1 MAIRL
6 ATLSLW
12 LWCALAFAV
21 NNADEEAKAV
31 MDTLDALIFQDIQ
44 SASDKLANLKRLIK
58 NENVEDITTLRA
70 TLMEC
75 LVLVESGKFKSAIE
89 VAQTGDVQSRQLK
102 LERARPYF
110 LNCLAIA
117 HANLD
122 NYKIAL
128 PIFDSAAK
136 LAKEYQQSDALITA
150 LYQRA
155 QLDTF
160 SDNYASAIQDLKNA
174 LDIYSEVKSDDIQ
187 WSRPP
192 LALLH
197 AAMSNLL
204 HTTGDFKQAIV
215 FAELSIAQ
223 EETTGMLSH
232 ILHRNISRLYFDA
245 RENKKGEQALLIATS
260 QLSQEQFPPLVL
272 GFSYA
277 IISSIEFSRG
287 NYLTAQQLVLKS
299 QEIFKKLENNIEL
312 MRTSRLLAQ
321 IKFALGEDEHAIRLM
336 LFAIEQGEKRHLH
349 FDLSIF
355 YEILAAHYE
364 KQNQYKLAFHYLV
377 KQQLANKKVNKKLN
391 DTRLLQFKARLN
403 QHHLAQAEN
412 QQSVLQQTTQ
422 KSIQLT
428 WAYRLTFTL
437 SLVIIILFI
446 FSLVQRNRG
455 LALARAT
462 ASASPITREQKLE
475 SIFDNALKS
484 RRPLSLVL
492 LDITNIRQVDLPQRL
507 DELKQSLRSQD
518 LLLRYSS
525 SQVIIALPY
534 TTEKGAEFVSQQL
547 SNTISN
553 WQSDTQISIGIGSL
567 QPFDTLPSLIKRANI
582 NRLNKAKHQD
592 VKHGR

>member
-31 MDTLDALIFQDIQ
+31 MDTLDALIFQDTHLALSTI
-44 SASDKLANLKRLIK
+44 SKLEQQVSNKPINGKTQLRLS
-58 NENVEDITTLRA
+58 
-70 TLMEC
+70 LMKC
-75 LVLVESGKFKSAIE
+75 NALVESGSFRAALN
-89 VAQTGDVQSRQLK
+89 VAKAGDSFAKKLK
-102 LERARPYF
+102 LEQTRPYF
-110 LNCLAIA
+110 LNCMAVA
-117 HANLD
+117 HMNLD
-122 NYKIAL
+122 NLKVAL
-128 PIFDSAAK
+128 PLFDSAAN
-136 LAKEYQQSDALITA
+136 LAKRVQQTDALIAA
-150 LYQRA
+150 LFERGQIETSA
-155 QLDTF
+155 ENF
-160 SDNYASAIQDLKNA
+160 SSAIEDLQLA
-174 LDIYSEVKSDDIQ
+174 LELYDEVNHTNTS

-192 LALLH
+192 KALIY
-197 AAMSNLL
+197 AAMANLL
-204 HTTGDFKQAIV
+204 YITGDLQQAITY
-215 FAELSIAQ
+215 AERSLHQ
-223 EETTGMLSH
+223 KETKGMLSH
-232 ILHRNISRLYFDA
+232 SLHRNIAKMYFDHGDH
-245 RENKKGEQALLIATS
+245 ELGEAALNTS
-260 QLSQEQFPPLVL
+260 LSLMSQVQLPPRVL
-272 GFSYA
+272 SYSYA
-277 IISSIEFSRG
+277 IISSIELSRG
-287 NYLTAQQLVLKS
+287 HYSVAEELAEKALSTFKS
-299 QEIFKKLENNIEL
+299 LENRAAV
-312 MRTSRLLAQ
+312 MRASRLLAQ
-321 IKFALGEDEHAIRLM
+321 TKFALQKPEQAINLM
-336 LFAIEQGEKRHLH
+336 RFAIHEAEELKQYYDLNIFYQILANYYAEQGRYHLAYE
-349 FDLSIF
+349 FRKQQGEAAIQSNQDLSN
-355 YEILAAHYE
+355 E
-364 KQNQYKLAFHYLV
+364 
-377 KQQLANKKVNKKLN
+377 
-391 DTRLLQFKARLN
+391 RLLQFKARLN

-475 SIFDNALKS
+475 SMFDNALKS
-484 RRPLSLVL
+484 RRPLTLVL